1 MAGLGNTT
9 LINNQSIEHQLNSV
23 SQPDYSVRNLKGN
36 DSFHSR
42 VSGNVRRSVNLS

>member
-1 MAGLGNTT
+1 MTGLGNT

-23 SQPDYSVRNLKGN
+23 PEYSMRNLKVN

-42 VSGNVRRSVNLS
+42 VSGNLRRSVNLS